1 MRVFCFEMSRSYSH
15 NTNHQPCTNQA
26 QNNSKRSESTLNK
39 MPESYSGGTNSS
51 RPSLARSTGSK
62 ELTKTSHSFECK
74 DWNARRSS
82 VQKQPRSKQFAD
94 GKCLTKSWINDD
106 LSDFR
111 DKLLE
116 REDSDKVCQLSHIFI
131 GPERWK
137 H

>member
-1 MRVFCFEMSRSYSH
+1 
-15 NTNHQPCTNQA
+15 
-26 QNNSKRSESTLNK
+26 
-39 MPESYSGGTNSS
+39 MPESYSGGTNNSS
-51 RPSLARSTGSK
+51 RPSLAQSTRSK
-62 ELTKTSHSFECK
+62 ELMKTNHSFECK

-116 REDSDKVCQLSHIFI
+116 REESDKVSQLSHIYSLDQSVGSI
-131 GPERWK
+131 GSIQRIRL
-137 H
+137 